1 MNDII
6 INLLKNPELQDIPI
20 LYVCRIALE
29 TVKLMEDDI
38 YDKSINTRPNI
49 TDEIQ
54 YAIK

>member
-29 TVKLMEDDI
+29 TVKLMEDNV

-49 TDEIQ
+49 NDEI
-54 YAIK
+54 

>member
-20 LYVCRIALE
+20 LYICSIALE
-29 TVKLMEDDI
+29 TVKLMEDNI

-49 TDEIQ
+49 TNEI
-54 YAIK
+54 